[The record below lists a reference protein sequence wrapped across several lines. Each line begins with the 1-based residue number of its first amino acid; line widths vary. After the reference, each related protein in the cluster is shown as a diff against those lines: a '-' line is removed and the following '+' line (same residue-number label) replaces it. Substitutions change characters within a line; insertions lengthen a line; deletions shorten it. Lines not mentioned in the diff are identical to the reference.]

1 MLKRFIFGLGCGNS
15 SKSTLVKAYQLSFGN
30 YIGTFNAEN
39 LVYKENVAEESSK
52 MRWVLLQRASR
63 IIFSNEIKDGVCLDG
78 NFIKKLSSI
87 NVNKHLLHNF

>member
-1 MLKRFIFGLGCGNS
+1 MKRFLFGLGCGNGG
-15 SKSTLVKAYQLSFGN
+15 KSTLVKVYQLSFGN

-39 LVYKENVAEESSK
+39 LVYKESVAEESSK

-78 NFIKKLSSI
+78 N
-87 NVNKHLLHNF
+87 